1 MSPAV
6 ASDLPR
12 FLEEERRKVDA
23 ALDRLLPP
31 ETSEPAALHKA
42 MRYSVLGGG
51 KRLRPILVR
60 AACAACGGD
69 PDRAMNAAC
78 SLEMIHTYS
87 LIHDDLPAM
96 DDDDLRRGRP
106 TCHKVFGEALAILA
120 GDALLTF
127 AFEVLARPVAG
138 EGLALTLVR
147 EAAEAAGT
155 LGMVGGQV
163 LDLQSEG
170 GTPTAAAVE
179 AIHRRKTA
187 ALIRASVRMG
197 GLLAGTDDRLLGAL
211 TRFGE
216 SVGLAFQIA
225 DDVLDETSDAATLG
239 KATKK
244 DADRGKLTYPR
255 AVGLEASTARARA
268 LAAQAV
274 EAIADLP
281 APRRLRELAELLVE
295 RKA

>member
-1 MSPAV
+1 MSPVA

-12 FLEEERRKVDA
+12 FLEDERRKVDA
-23 ALDRLLPP
+23 ALEKLLPP
-31 ETSEPAALHKA
+31 ETVEPPALHKA

-60 AACAACGGD
+60 AACSACGGD

-78 SLEMIHTYS
+78 ALEMIHTYS

-106 TCHKVFGEALAILA
+106 TCHKAFGEAVAILA

-127 AFEVLARPVAG
+127 AFEVLARPVGG
-138 EGLALTLVR
+138 EGLALALVR

-170 GTPTAAAVE
+170 GAPTAAAVE

-197 GLLAGTDDRLLGAL
+197 GLVAGGGDRLLGAL
-211 TRFGE
+211 TRYGDAA
-216 SVGLAFQIA
+216 GLAFQIA
-225 DDVLDETSDAATLG
+225 DDVLDETSDAQTLG
-239 KATKK
+239 KAAKK
-244 DADRGKLTYPR
+244 DAERGKLTYPR
-255 AVGLEASTARARA
+255 AVGLDASRARARA
-268 LAAQAV
+268 LAAEAV
-274 EAIADLP
+274 DAIADLP